1 MEKANSYVDESTISL
16 CMQSIPKNRV
26 ATDYELDYSY
36 DENKHCLFCHNETT
50 KIIVHP
56 INKKNLGGVEFE
68 CLHED
73 CQAKGFIP
81 RLEKHLMTK
90 AEKKKADKAL
100 AEWEKANPD
109 WRWF

>member
-1 MEKANSYVDESTISL
+1 MNKVLLIGASGRIGRLLCEKYYDSF
-16 CMQSIPKNRV
+16 
-26 ATDYELDYSY
+26 DYCRT
-36 DENKHCLFCHNETT
+36 NKHCLFCHNETT

-56 INKKNLGGVEFE
+56 INEKNLGGVEFE

-90 AEKKKADKAL
+90 AEKKKADKAR
-100 AEWEKANPD
+100 AEWMKANPD
-109 WRWF
+109 WRGF